1 MREVGAAH
9 RPHQGGSTTM
19 AQLSYT
25 TIASLDGYVADTDGR
40 WDWSVPDDEVHAVVN
55 DLYRRAGT
63 HLLGR
68 RMYDV
73 LVAWETME
81 VDGQPDVIR
90 DFAGIW
96 RSSDKV
102 VYSRTLQEPASART
116 RIERAFD
123 PAAVAEMKA
132 TAERDLDIGGPDL
145 AGQALAAGLVDEVHL
160 FLSPIVVGGGN
171 RALPD
176 GVRVPLEL
184 VDERRFGNGAVHL
197 HYRTR

>member
-1 MREVGAAH
+1 
-9 RPHQGGSTTM
+9 M
-19 AQLSYT
+19 AQLIYT
-25 TIASLDGYVADTDGR
+25 AIASLDGYVADTEGK
-40 WDWSVPDDEVHAVVN
+40 WDWSIPDEEVHATVN
-55 DLYRRAGT
+55 DLFRRAGT

-68 RMYDV
+68 RLYDV

-81 VDGQPDVIR
+81 VEGEPEVIG
-90 DFAGIW
+90 DFARLW

-102 VYSRTLQEPASART
+102 VYSRTLEQPRSART

-123 PAAVAEMKA
+123 PEAVARLKA
-132 TAERDLDIGGPDL
+132 EADADLDIGGPEL
-145 AGQALAAGLVDEVHL
+145 AGLALAAGLVDEVHL
-160 FLSPIVVGGGN
+160 FLSPIVVGGGQ

-184 VDERRFGNGAVHL
+184 VDERRFGNGAVQL